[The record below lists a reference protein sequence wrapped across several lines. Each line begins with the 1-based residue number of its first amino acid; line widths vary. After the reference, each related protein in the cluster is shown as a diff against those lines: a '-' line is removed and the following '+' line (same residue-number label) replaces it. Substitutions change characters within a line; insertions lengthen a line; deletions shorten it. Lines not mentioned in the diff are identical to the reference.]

1 MTRLA
6 REDFFGHEKIV
17 KLTNQIAKKSRQQ
30 INYLNVRDPD
40 TNQLL
45 VENAD
50 WLDYIGITV
59 KVKDEKT
66 VTIRWEIK

>member
-1 MTRLA
+1 MPRLA

-17 KLTNQIAKKSRQQ
+17 KLTNQIAKKSKQK
-30 INYLNVRDPD
+30 INYLNVKDPE
-40 TNQLL
+40 TNEILL
-45 VENAD
+45 QNVD

-66 VTIRWEIK
+66 ITIRWEIQ